1 MQQFKMKAIKTG
13 LENRNI
19 LFSNI
24 QNHESNK
31 QLSENWETIRK
42 SLFEL
47 VIIAM
52 FTTLAF
58 GQNLTQR
65 KLSTKLK

>member
-31 QLSENWETIRK
+31 QLSEN
-42 SLFEL
+42 
-47 VIIAM
+47 
-52 FTTLAF
+52 
-58 GQNLTQR
+58 R
-65 KLSTKLK
+65 KLGNNQKISF